1 MESIWEKTCK
11 GPARP
16 PLYGKAQADVAVI
29 GGGMTGILTALE
41 LQERGLQVV
50 VAEAGHV
57 GGGQTGRTT
66 AKLTAQHGAIYAG
79 LIERLGREKAA
90 MYARANR
97 RAVERCCARIELE
110 HIDCDLERADSWLY
124 SYDREDALL
133 REAEA
138 ERALGLDASF
148 EPDTPLPL
156 RVCGGVRLRGQ
167 AQFHPLKFLQAL
179 ADRLTIYE
187 RTPVEHVEGGTLFT
201 QIGRAHV

>member
-57 GGGQTGRTT
+57 GGGQTAARRRSSRPSTGQSTPADR
-66 AKLTAQHGAIYAG
+66 AARPGKGGDVRAGQPARRGALLRAHRAG
-79 LIERLGREKAA
+79 AHRLRSG
-90 MYARANR
+90 ARGLVALLLR
-97 RAVERCCARIELE
+97 
-110 HIDCDLERADSWLY
+110 
-124 SYDREDALL
+124 REDALL

-156 RVCGGVRLRGQ
+156 RVCGRACGC
-167 AQFHPLKFLQAL
+167 A
-179 ADRLTIYE
+179 
-187 RTPVEHVEGGTLFT
+187 
-201 QIGRAHV
+201 GRRSSIR